1 MTSLLLHLIYT
12 TLVDNYRLVA
22 NLMWVPKFHVLFVVE
37 KDQPTSIVHSQSYG
51 LDPACIQF
59 NSKMVQLVMSTP

>member
-1 MTSLLLHLIYT
+1 MTSLLLHMIYM

-22 NLMWVPKFHVLFVVE
+22 NLMWVPKFRVLFVVE

-51 LDPACIQF
+51 LDPTCIQF
-59 NSKMVQLVMSTP
+59 NSKIVQIAMLTL